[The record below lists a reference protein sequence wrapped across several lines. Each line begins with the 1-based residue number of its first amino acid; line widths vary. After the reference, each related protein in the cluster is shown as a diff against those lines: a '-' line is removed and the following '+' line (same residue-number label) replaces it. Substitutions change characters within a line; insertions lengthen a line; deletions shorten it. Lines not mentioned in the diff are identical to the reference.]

1 MRAPLALALLALAG
15 APALAADAPSA
26 ELFGGYSYTKN
37 GDQALNG
44 GEASLAVELARWIGA
59 EADVSAHYGSARGT
73 HTRRLFLM
81 GGPRFAYRGSGFT
94 IFTHYLA
101 GGVRSFQV
109 SSHEDEHAN
118 RSLRVALELTPGA
131 ELTLEPGELAAIF
144 YRGLAASNQDFREVT
159 RMFPPSAIEVRAH
172 ACGTGPFEGAD
183 IRVKQKYIAGS

>member
-1 MRAPLALALLALAG
+1 MRAPLALALLALAS
-15 APALAADAPSA
+15 APAVAADAPSA

-44 GEASLAVELARWIGA
+44 GEASLAVELTRWIGA

-101 GGVRSFQV
+101 GGVRSG
-109 SSHEDEHAN
+109 SG
-118 RSLRVALELTPGA
+118 LTVGGVDIT
-131 ELTLEPGELAAIF
+131 ETRI
-144 YRGLAASNQDFREVT
+144 DFAMAFGGGVDAGISDRW
-159 RMFPPSAIEVRAH
+159 AVRAQGDY
-172 ACGTGPFEGAD
+172 ALIRAD
-183 IRVKQKYIAGS
+183 GMTEKEPRFSAGFVYRLRSR